1 MATTIYMKGK
11 TVSWIV
17 ELVIGVVSGVV
28 SGIIL
33 AKLVPDGLMA
43 PEPTASGGGAATQ
56 QVMAA
61 NGDVAMVAGDRNYT
75 HIGDDN
81 STHVTVLSQRVRN
94 EQTDNGDVVSVLM
107 GSCIAL
113 VLVAILLVKNY
124 ELILGMLIG
133 VSASLLTLSVIMC
146 FMATRAQFVSS
157 ALKSAL
163 LMSVLGIV
171 NAGVSY
177 WSCYWL
183 STAKSGLSMPD
194 LARMLAESSGSA
206 KRLPVGEM
214 FEILWDEGAV
224 PYVVTV
230 FIAMLVSVLL
240 CFFALGML
248 LREYCERYL
257 ALRRRDGIAKWMTD
271 HLPVPGKV
279 VTCFVV
285 VLACL
290 PFAIIMLFCHAQQP
304 LLA

>member
-1 MATTIYMKGK
+1 M
-11 TVSWIV
+11 SWLHDLIV
-17 ELVIGVVSGVV
+17 GILSAVIAGVILQMIAPANSGVV
-28 SGIIL
+28 LSHDESRSMVNQQIANVG
-33 AKLVPDGLMA
+33 DG
-43 PEPTASGGGAATQ
+43 ASAI
-56 QVMAA
+56 V
-61 NGDVAMVAGDRNYT
+61 GDTNST

-81 STHVTVLSQRVRN
+81 SVHVTVSPYRVST
-94 EQTDNGDVVSVLM
+94 EETDNDDTVSIVM
-107 GSCIAL
+107 GSFIAL

-124 ELILGMLIG
+124 ELILGILIG
-133 VSASLLTLSVIMC
+133 LSSALSALSLIM
-146 FMATRAQFVSS
+146 FVLATRAQFVSS
-157 ALKSAL
+157 SLKSAL

-183 STAKSGLSMPD
+183 STVKSGLAMPD
-194 LARMLAESSGSA
+194 LARMLAESSGGV

-257 ALRRRDGIAKWMTD
+257 ALGGRDAIAKWMSD
-271 HLPVPGKV
+271 HLPVPGKM
-279 VTCFVV
+279 VTCIAV
-285 VLACL
+285 VLACV
-290 PFAIIMLFCHAQQP
+290 PFAIIMFYCHTQQP
-304 LLA
+304 LLT

>member
-1 MATTIYMKGK
+1 MVTTIYTKGK

-33 AKLVPDGLMA
+33 ARLVPGGSMA
-43 PEPTASGGGAATQ
+43 PEPTASGGGAVTQ

-81 STHVTVLSQRVRN
+81 STHVAVLPQRVSN
-94 EQTDNGDVVSVLM
+94 EQADNGDVVSVLV
-107 GSCIAL
+107 GSLIAL
-113 VLVAILLVKNY
+113 VLFAILLVKNY

-133 VSASLLTLSVIMC
+133 LSASLLTLSVITY
-146 FMATRAQFVSS
+146 FIAARVHFVSL

-183 STAKSGLSMPD
+183 STAKSGLSIPD
-194 LARMLAESSGSA
+194 MARILAESSGGA
-206 KRLPVGEM
+206 KSVPVGEM
-214 FEILWDEGAV
+214 FEILWDEGAF

-230 FIAMLVSVLL
+230 FIAMLVTAVL

-257 ALRRRDGIAKWMTD
+257 ALRERGGIAEWMTG
-271 HLPVPGKV
+271 HLPMPRKM
-279 VTCFVV
+279 VTCYVV
-285 VLACL
+285 FLACF
-290 PFAIIMLFCHAQQP
+290 PVAIIMLFCHFQQP

>member
-1 MATTIYMKGK
+1 M
-11 TVSWIV
+11 SWFP
-17 ELVIGVVSGVV
+17 ELVVGTLSGVISGLV
-28 SGIIL
+28 LQKIAPADSGIVLSSDESLSMVNKQI
-33 AKLVPDGLMA
+33 VNVGDGA
-43 PEPTASGGGAATQ
+43 VTI
-56 QVMAA
+56 V
-61 NGDVAMVAGDRNYT
+61 GDRNYT

-81 STHVTVLSQRVRN
+81 SVHVTVSPQRVSN
-94 EQTDNGDVVSVLM
+94 EQTDNGDAVSVLM
-107 GSCIAL
+107 GAFIAL
-113 VLVAILLVKNY
+113 VVVAVLLVRNY

-133 VSASLLTLSVIMC
+133 VSASLLTLSLIMC

-183 STAKSGLSMPD
+183 STAKSGLSIPD
-194 LARMLAESSGSA
+194 LARMLAESSGGV

-214 FEILWDEGAV
+214 FEILLDEGAV

-230 FIAMLVSVLL
+230 FIAMLVSVAL
-240 CFFALGML
+240 CFFAFGML

-257 ALRRRDGIAKWMTD
+257 ALRERDGIAKWMSD
-271 HLPVPGKV
+271 HLPVPGKI
-279 VTCFVV
+279 VTCYVV

-290 PFAIIMLFCHAQQP
+290 PIVVITLFCHTQQP
-304 LLA
+304 LLT

>member
-1 MATTIYMKGK
+1 MSWLHDL
-11 TVSWIV
+11 TVGILSA
-17 ELVIGVVSGVV
+17 VIAGVILQMIAPANSGVV
-28 SGIIL
+28 LSHDESRSMVNQQIANVG
-33 AKLVPDGLMA
+33 DG
-43 PEPTASGGGAATQ
+43 ASAI
-56 QVMAA
+56 V
-61 NGDVAMVAGDRNYT
+61 GDTNST

-81 STHVTVLSQRVRN
+81 SVHVTVSPYRVST
-94 EQTDNGDVVSVLM
+94 EETDNDDTVSIVM
-107 GSCIAL
+107 GSFIAL

-124 ELILGMLIG
+124 ELILGILIG
-133 VSASLLTLSVIMC
+133 LSSALSALSLIM
-146 FMATRAQFVSS
+146 FVLATRAQFVSS
-157 ALKSAL
+157 SLKSAL

-183 STAKSGLSMPD
+183 STVKSGLAMPD
-194 LARMLAESSGSA
+194 LARMLAESSGGV

-257 ALRRRDGIAKWMTD
+257 ALGGRDAIAKWMSD
-271 HLPVPGKV
+271 HLPVPGKM
-279 VTCFVV
+279 VTCIAV
-285 VLACL
+285 VLACV
-290 PFAIIMLFCHAQQP
+290 PFAIIMFYCHTQQP
-304 LLA
+304 LLT

>member
-1 MATTIYMKGK
+1 M
-11 TVSWIV
+11 SWLYDLIVGILSAVIAGVILQKIAPANSGV
-17 ELVIGVVSGVV
+17 ELSHDESRSMVNQQIANVG
-28 SGIIL
+28 
-33 AKLVPDGLMA
+33 DGA
-43 PEPTASGGGAATQ
+43 VTI
-56 QVMAA
+56 V
-61 NGDVAMVAGDRNYT
+61 GDTNST

-81 STHVTVLSQRVRN
+81 SVHVTVSPYRVST
-94 EQTDNGDVVSVLM
+94 EQTDNDDTVSVFM
-107 GSCIAL
+107 GSFIAL

-133 VSASLLTLSVIMC
+133 LSSALSALSLIM
-146 FMATRAQFVSS
+146 FVLATRAQFVSS
-157 ALKSAL
+157 SLKSAL

-183 STAKSGLSMPD
+183 STVKSGLSMPD
-194 LARMLAESSGSA
+194 LARMLAESSAGV
-206 KRLPVGEM
+206 KHLPVGEM

-230 FIAMLVSVLL
+230 FIAMLVSVVL

-257 ALRRRDGIAKWMTD
+257 ALRERDGIAKWMTD
-271 HLPVPGKV
+271 HLPVPGKL
-279 VTCFVV
+279 VTCIAV

-290 PFAIIMLFCHAQQP
+290 PIVVIILFCNTQQP